1 MLVRKNGFGIY
12 PIITITMQLSQ
23 DEIKAHHAQLEA
35 KLPPGWILR
44 KIITADDTLIDLGNG
59 YHGHDTVYIEVDKDN
74 WLYNEPLLNALTA
87 NKLNLATT
95 SGVSTSAS
103 NITGQWRYFIEVSL
117 YRRRFSNFIKQE
129 LARLHEII
137 MERPADW

>member
-1 MLVRKNGFGIY
+1 
-12 PIITITMQLSQ
+12 MQLSQ

-44 KIITADDTLIDLGNG
+44 KIIKADGTLIDVGNG
-59 YHGHDTVYIEVDKDN
+59 YFGHDTVYIEVDKDN

-87 NKLNLATT
+87 NKLNLASISGVRT
-95 SGVSTSAS
+95 SGS
-103 NITGQWRYFIEVSL
+103 NLTGQWRYFIEVSL
-117 YRRRFSNFIKQE
+117 YRRRWSSSIKQE

-137 MERPADW
+137 LARPADW